1 MLSENV
7 GQDTL
12 KQVGEPEFPV
22 FYMNYNLNPAAAP
35 WRDAIGN
42 AVKYFKGMEYTI
54 SRPRDL
60 WFAWSEI
67 MSRIV
72 NLRWGDTLPA
82 PPPVSMRA
90 ITFILFLTSACS
102 CLAQQKF
109 NTDSLAPYIPSPQ
122 VVVDRMLEAARVRPG
137 ETVYDR
143 RSKASYTA
151 AQKFKAYAVGVEISH
166 DLCSATT
173 AKVKSLG
180 LEDKIKIVQ
189 GNALRVDLSP
199 ADVVTLYLL
208 TSSNEKLKPNLEKYL
223 KPGSRV
229 VSHDFE
235 FRGWTPVDTVKVAR
249 TAIRTPSSCTRWPAG
264 NRNSAT
270 RRHAHRPR
278 FAVGNLSAFPPQ

>member
-1 MLSENV
+1 
-7 GQDTL
+7 
-12 KQVGEPEFPV
+12 
-22 FYMNYNLNPAAAP
+22 
-35 WRDAIGN
+35 
-42 AVKYFKGMEYTI
+42 
-54 SRPRDL
+54 
-60 WFAWSEI
+60 
-67 MSRIV
+67 
-72 NLRWGDTLPA
+72 
-82 PPPVSMRA
+82 MRA

-137 ETVYDR
+137 ETVYDLGSGDGR
-143 RSKASYTA
+143 IVITA

-235 FRGWTPVDTVKVAR
+235 FRGWTPVDTVKV
-249 TAIRTPSSCTRWPAG
+249 SSDGHTHTIFVYEMAG
-264 NRNSAT
+264 RK
-270 RRHAHRPR
+270 P
-278 FAVGNLSAFPPQ
+278 